1 MKKLIS
7 ILILSLIIIP
17 GFLCSEDIQ
26 IQTGMIVFVGLEGGF
41 YGITGDNG
49 KNYDPQNL
57 PDKFKKD
64 SLRVS
69 FEYKVSENQVSFHQ
83 WGELIDIVKIVEIK

>member
-7 ILILSLIIIP
+7 ISIFSLFLLT

-26 IQTGMIVFVGLEGGF
+26 VQKGTVIYLNLEGGF
-41 YGITGDNG
+41 YGIIGDNG
-49 KNYDPQNL
+49 KHYDPQNL
-57 PDKFKKD
+57 PDNFKRD

-69 FEYKVSENQVSFHQ
+69 FEYKVSENQVSVHM
-83 WGELIDIVKIVEIK
+83 WGELIEIVKIVEL